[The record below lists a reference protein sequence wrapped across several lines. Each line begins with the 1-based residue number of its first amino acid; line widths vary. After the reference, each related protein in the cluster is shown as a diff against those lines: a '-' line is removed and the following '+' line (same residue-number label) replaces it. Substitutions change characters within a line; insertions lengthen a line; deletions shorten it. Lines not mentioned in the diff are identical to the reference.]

1 MSDFLTRFA
10 PSPTGRLH
18 LGHAA
23 SAFHVWKAAERA
35 GGRVLLRIEDI
46 DPTRCKPEYTKA
58 IFEDLAWLGFDWETP
73 VRIQSEHISDYDGV
87 VADLVSRGLT
97 YRCFRTRKEIAEE
110 TETAGLPAGTP
121 FTGAPLPEDEE
132 ARRLDAGEPFAWRLS
147 LEACRQALG
156 ARWDTLSF
164 DTLSPGGARST
175 VKARPELH
183 GDIALTRKDAPAA
196 YHVACT
202 HDDALQGITHV
213 IRGTDLE
220 DAAHIHVLLQALMGW
235 PAPVY
240 THHPLLLGPDG
251 KKLAKRFQSKSLAS
265 LRAEGLTPQQV
276 KRLAGV

>member
-23 SAFHVWKAAERA
+23 SAFHVWQAAERA

-46 DPTRCKPEYTKA
+46 DPTRCRPEYTDA
-58 IFEDLAWLGFDWETP
+58 IFEDLAWLGLSWAPP

-87 VADLVSRGLT
+87 VAGLVSRGLA
-97 YRCFRTRKEIAEE
+97 YRCFRTRKEMAEE

-121 FTGAPLPEDEE
+121 FTGSPLPEDEE

-147 LEACRQALG
+147 LEACRDHLG
-156 ARWDTLSF
+156 PRWDALAFQTLS
-164 DTLSPGGARST
+164 LEGVSET

-240 THHPLLLGPDG
+240 THPPLLLGPDG